1 MCGGRS
7 PGLWPPSVGP
17 ARSVHSVQSVEEW
30 EDTEEQMGQTL
41 SRTRSLRSTLRGQGN
56 PH

>member
-7 PGLWPPSVGP
+7 PGLWPPSVGL
-17 ARSVHSVQSVEEW
+17 AWSVRSAESVEEW
-30 EDTEEQMGQTL
+30 EDTEEQMGQT
-41 SRTRSLRSTLRGQGN
+41 RSQTLRGQGN